1 MSESATLAP
10 ISIDRMWLT
19 KVDFDIDPEPAD
31 KMVVKVDIDL
41 RSGHVSRSDDGVMH
55 ETIELAV
62 RARLVNED
70 DEEDVRMSASA
81 SMVTEVSTDFPNL
94 SDEAGERYLIR
105 NAVSISY
112 SHARSCIMAVSAMSP
127 MGGFT
132 LPPILPDEILRSHD
146 DGDAEGGQDEKG

>member
-1 MSESATLAP
+1 MSNSTIFAP

-19 KVDFDIDPEPAD
+19 KVDFDIDPQPAD

-41 RSGHVSRSDDGVMH
+41 GRGHVRRSDDGVMH

-62 RARLVNED
+62 RALLVNED
-70 DEEDVRMSASA
+70 DEDDVRMSAKA

-94 SDEAGERYLIR
+94 SDEEGERYLTR
-105 NAVSISY
+105 NAISMSY
-112 SHARSCIMAVSAMSP
+112 SHARSCIMAVTAMSP

-132 LPPILPDEILRSHD
+132 LPPILPDEILRSHNAN
-146 DGDAEGGQDEKG
+146 AEEGQGEEE